1 MIENHLYSLV
11 TVVKYKLLPCLL
23 AIFLTGCDRT
33 EVTLSFTPEMAS
45 FSNEFDFD
53 PLRGPVKDFTQ
64 TLMDEQ
70 GEVTKRVSGTLS
82 EEGCFDSLE
91 LLDLENNT
99 VVALVL
105 DANYYRDA
113 ETREKRVRL
122 QGKCQLAEL
131 PSAGVSWET
140 DDNGFVIKAS
150 SKQMQM
156 EYRYDDQGYPLGKT
170 TKSNDKTLSVSAT
183 PSTDPIK
190 KLDYTAVTLLN
201 NQRVGNVK
209 QSCEYDS
216 HANPVDCQL
225 IIVDEG
231 VKPAVER
238 VYTIKNTI
246 DYY

>member
-113 ETREKRVRL
+113 ETLEKRVRL

-156 EYRYDDQGYPLGKT
+156 EYRYDDQVVGSARAVLSQSYLAEHAQKVQDVKELRAQTKEKSEDNEKNLWEKLVEKFGK
-170 TKSNDKTLSVSAT
+170 KSLTEKIIILVASILLLVL
-183 PSTDPIK
+183 I
-190 KLDYTAVTLLN
+190 AVFLRTM
-201 NQRVGNVK
+201 
-209 QSCEYDS
+209 
-216 HANPVDCQL
+216 
-225 IIVDEG
+225 IVR
-231 VKPAVER
+231 KR
-238 VYTIKNTI
+238 K
-246 DYY
+246 